1 MKSRI
6 GSDRVLGFEEER
18 RFLSTLSLKVKVMKE
33 TILEAFLVVI
43 LRVIASNERGKTKVQ
58 I

>member
-1 MKSRI
+1 MI

-18 RFLSTLSLKVKVMKE
+18 GFLSTLSLKVKVMKE